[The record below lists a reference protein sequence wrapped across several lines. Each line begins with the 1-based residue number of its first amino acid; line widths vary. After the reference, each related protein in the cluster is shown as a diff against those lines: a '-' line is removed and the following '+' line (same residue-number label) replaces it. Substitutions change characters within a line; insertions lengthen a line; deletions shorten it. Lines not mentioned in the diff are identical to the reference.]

1 MHIAVSA
8 EARKRAN
15 REFRAIVLRIPSFD
29 PSRRSP
35 RVSHHP
41 PPYLTAI
48 SSFRSSRFQFRPWSS
63 QNISPL
69 CLHTH
74 THSTIPPPFLSLFAR
89 HSSNPLPLLYI
100 YIYISPGVL
109 PLFFVSTRQT
119 TIIRRDQLFSRIS
132 PYNNYKKA
140 LDFHYPSSGFN
151 SIRVLNVSLRLRFTR
166 IFLSFL
172 VFLVSFFI

>member
-74 THSTIPPPFLSLFAR
+74 THIPLSLPPFSPSL
-89 HSSNPLPLLYI
+89 HVTLPTLFRFYI
-100 YIYISPGVL
+100 YIYIYPPAYS
-109 PLFFVSTRQT
+109 LFSSFPHARRQLYDATNCSRVYRHIIITRKLSTS
-119 TIIRRDQLFSRIS
+119 IIRVRDL
-132 PYNNYKKA
+132 
-140 LDFHYPSSGFN
+140 
-151 SIRVLNVSLRLRFTR
+151 IRFA
-166 IFLSFL
+166 F
-172 VFLVSFFI
+172 